1 MREPRSFLAPVWLR
15 SWVRADEIWL
25 TLLSAILGGVA
36 ALWVI
41 GISTVTL
48 MLHRWLYGVAYTPTG
63 HLSGLDHLSVWRTVL
78 ALTLGGL
85 AVGVFGVVAA
95 VFVPRQPVDPI
106 EANALHGGR
115 MSLRDSLVVVGQ
127 TILSNGSGASIGLE
141 AGFTQIGS
149 ACASWA
155 GRAFRVRRDDLRV
168 LVGAG
173 AGAAIG
179 AAFNAPVTG
188 AFYAFELVI
197 GSYTLAS
204 LPPVAAAAL
213 AGVGVAH
220 VLHHNP
226 MALPPL
232 SIGPLDWNAGIGV
245 VLISVLSALTA
256 IAVMFSVTQV
266 EKVFRRLPVPG
277 WGRPALGGL
286 AVSGL
291 AVIHPSVLSSGHEA
305 MRRVLSGDFTPRMA
319 AGLLLLK
326 AVASALSIG
335 SGFRGG
341 LFFASLYLGTLAGT
355 VYTVFLTP
363 LGVAPGSMVLAA
375 LVGMSAMAVAVIGSP
390 MTMVCL
396 ALEMT
401 GSAVFSGATFVAAI
415 ISLLTVRRL
424 FGYSFATWRF
434 HLRGESIRSAVDVGW
449 IRSLDVRRMMRPV
462 PRSLPLRTSVA
473 RAQKVLAPGSGQ
485 RVILLDD
492 AGRYAGVLGIAD
504 LHLAD
509 GTRGQTLE
517 MLAQHGGDVLTPLMN
532 VREAIELFTQA
543 EADALVVVD
552 DVMSRKVVG
561 LLTEQH
567 ALRRYA
573 EELERSRRS
582 LAGEES
588 FPT

>member
-25 TLLSAILGGVA
+25 TLLSALLGGVA

-48 MLHRWLYGVAYTPTG
+48 MLHRWLYGVAYAPTG
-63 HLSGLDHLSVWRTVL
+63 HLSGLDHLSVLRTVL

-213 AGVGVAH
+213 AG
-220 VLHHNP
+220 
-226 MALPPL
+226 
-232 SIGPLDWNAGIGV
+232 
-245 VLISVLSALTA
+245 
-256 IAVMFSVTQV
+256 
-266 EKVFRRLPVPG
+266 
-277 WGRPALGGL
+277 
-286 AVSGL
+286 
-291 AVIHPSVLSSGHEA
+291 
-305 MRRVLSGDFTPRMA
+305 
-319 AGLLLLK
+319 
-326 AVASALSIG
+326 
-335 SGFRGG
+335 
-341 LFFASLYLGTLAGT
+341 
-355 VYTVFLTP
+355 
-363 LGVAPGSMVLAA
+363 
-375 LVGMSAMAVAVIGSP
+375 
-390 MTMVCL
+390 
-396 ALEMT
+396 
-401 GSAVFSGATFVAAI
+401 
-415 ISLLTVRRL
+415 
-424 FGYSFATWRF
+424 
-434 HLRGESIRSAVDVGW
+434 
-449 IRSLDVRRMMRPV
+449 
-462 PRSLPLRTSVA
+462 
-473 RAQKVLAPGSGQ
+473 
-485 RVILLDD
+485 
-492 AGRYAGVLGIAD
+492 
-504 LHLAD
+504 
-509 GTRGQTLE
+509 
-517 MLAQHGGDVLTPLMN
+517 
-532 VREAIELFTQA
+532 
-543 EADALVVVD
+543 
-552 DVMSRKVVG
+552 
-561 LLTEQH
+561 
-567 ALRRYA
+567 
-573 EELERSRRS
+573 
-582 LAGEES
+582 
-588 FPT
+588 